1 MTVYTYKAT
10 DKNGTY
16 VEGNISASDYKGAIQ
31 QIRKL
36 NYYPVKVSEGK
47 GSSKLSSGMALSIPS
62 WGSPI
67 PLKDLMTLTQQL
79 ATLVDSGLTLDDG
92 LATLIKLSET
102 EKIRSVLAD
111 VRKQV
116 HAGSSFADALAEHP
130 KVFSKLYVNMIRAGE
145 AGGIL
150 GETLSRLALFMEKS
164 VELKN
169 SIRSAMVY
177 PAILTLVGGTAV
189 IILITFVIPQFS
201 KLFEEMGAAL
211 PLPTQI
217 MLGLSSLIIN
227 YWPALIL
234 AITGFIAA
242 FTFYIKTNNGRL
254 KWDGMLLKLPLFGPL
269 IQKIEVSRFSLTLA
283 TLLKSGV
290 PILQAMGIVQSILIN
305 RVVSDSIVVLQQAL
319 KKGKGLSGPL
329 QKAGIFPPM
338 AVHMITV
345 GETSGALDEML
356 TKVSKTYD
364 KEVEQSI
371 KQVISLIEPMMI
383 LLMAV
388 IIGFI
393 VVSMLLAIFSAND
406 IAF

>member
-10 DKNGTY
+10 DKNGKY
-16 VEGNISASDYKGAIQ
+16 VEGDISASDYKAAIQ

-36 NYYPVKVSEGK
+36 NYFPVKVSEGK
-47 GSSKLSSGMALSIPS
+47 GSSKFSFGMTLSRPS

-92 LATLIKLSET
+92 LSTLVKLSET
-102 EKIRSVLAD
+102 EKTRSVLAD
-111 VRKQV
+111 IRKQV

-150 GETLSRLALFMEKS
+150 GEALSRLALFMEKS

-189 IILITFVIPQFS
+189 IVLITFVIPQFS

-211 PLPTQI
+211 PIPTQI
-217 MLGLSSLIIN
+217 MLGLSSLIID

-234 AITGFIAA
+234 GFTGFIAA
-242 FTFYIKTNNGRL
+242 FNLYLRTNNGRL

-290 PILQAMGIVQSILIN
+290 PILQAMEIVRSIIIN
-305 RVVSDSIVVLQQAL
+305 RVISDSIIVIQQAL
-319 KKGKGLSGPL
+319 KKGQGLSGPL
-329 QKAGIFPPM
+329 QKAGVFPPM

-345 GETSGALDEML
+345 GETSGALDKML
-356 TKVSKTYD
+356 TKVSNTYD

-383 LLMAV
+383 LFMAV
-388 IIGFI
+388 VIGFI

>member
-10 DKNGTY
+10 DKNGKY
-16 VEGNISASDYKGAIQ
+16 VEGDISASDYKAAIQ

-36 NYYPVKVSEGK
+36 NYFPVKVSEGK
-47 GSSKLSSGMALSIPS
+47 GTSKFSFGMTLSRPS

-92 LATLIKLSET
+92 LSTLVKLSET
-102 EKIRSVLAD
+102 EKTRSVLAD
-111 VRKQV
+111 IRKQV

-150 GETLSRLALFMEKS
+150 GEALSRLALFMEKS

-189 IILITFVIPQFS
+189 IVLITFVIPQFS

-211 PLPTQI
+211 PIPTQI
-217 MLGLSSLIIN
+217 MLGLSSLIID

-234 AITGFIAA
+234 SFTGCIAA
-242 FTFYIKTNNGRL
+242 FNLYLRTNSGRL

-290 PILQAMGIVQSILIN
+290 PILQAMEIVRSIIIN
-305 RVVSDSIVVLQQAL
+305 RVISDSIIVIQQAL
-319 KKGKGLSGPL
+319 KKGQGLSGPL
-329 QKAGIFPPM
+329 QKAGVFPPM

-345 GETSGALDEML
+345 GETSGALDKML
-356 TKVSKTYD
+356 TKVSNTYD

-383 LLMAV
+383 LFMAV
-388 IIGFI
+388 VIGFI

>member
-10 DKNGTY
+10 DKNGKY
-16 VEGNISASDYKGAIQ
+16 VEGDISASDYKAAIQ

-36 NYYPVKVSEGK
+36 NYFPVKVSEGK
-47 GSSKLSSGMALSIPS
+47 GSSKFSFGMTLSRPS

-92 LATLIKLSET
+92 LSTLVKLSET
-102 EKIRSVLAD
+102 EKTRSVLAD
-111 VRKQV
+111 IRKQV

-150 GETLSRLALFMEKS
+150 GEALSRLALFMEKS

-189 IILITFVIPQFS
+189 IVLITFVIPQFS

-211 PLPTQI
+211 PIPTQI
-217 MLGLSSLIIN
+217 MLGLSSLIID

-234 AITGFIAA
+234 GFTGFIAA
-242 FTFYIKTNNGRL
+242 FNLYLRTNSGRL

-269 IQKIEVSRFSLTLA
+269 IQKIEVSGFSLTLA

-290 PILQAMGIVQSILIN
+290 PILQAMEIVRSIIIN
-305 RVVSDSIVVLQQAL
+305 RVISDSIIVIQQAL
-319 KKGKGLSGPL
+319 KKGQGLSGPL
-329 QKAGIFPPM
+329 QKAGVFPPM

-345 GETSGALDEML
+345 GETSGALDKML
-356 TKVSKTYD
+356 TKVSNTYD

-383 LLMAV
+383 LFMAV
-388 IIGFI
+388 VIGFI